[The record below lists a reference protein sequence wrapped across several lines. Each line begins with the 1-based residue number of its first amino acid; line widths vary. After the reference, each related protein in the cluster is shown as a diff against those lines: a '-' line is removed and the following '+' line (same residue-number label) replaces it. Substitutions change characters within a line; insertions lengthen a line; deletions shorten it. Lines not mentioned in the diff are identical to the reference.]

1 MKRSAKTIYWI
12 LFLIYIFIL
21 SVILFFGRKSYSQI
35 PIEEYFF
42 EYGNFMPFRTLIRYI
57 RYVYIWKNAES
68 FFLALVNIG
77 GNLILFFPMGNFLPF
92 LFKDLRDWK
101 RFLCLISFLIFS
113 SEFLQGFF
121 RIGVPDVDDFLIN
134 ILGAWMGFS
143 MTKRLKFCRKIPS

>member
-21 SVILFFGRKSYSQI
+21 SVILFFGRKSHSQI

-42 EYGNFMPFRTLIRYI
+42 EYGNFMPFGTLIRYI
-57 RYVYIWKNAES
+57 RYVYIRKNAES
-68 FFLALVNIG
+68 FFLALANIG
-77 GNLILFFPMGNFLPF
+77 GNLILFLPMGIFLPC

-101 RFLCLISFLIFS
+101 RSLCLISFLIFS

-121 RIGVPDVDDFLIN
+121 RIGVPDVDDFLMN